1 MKNAKP
7 TKRCYHE
14 GTLRAYLDD
23 ELSGPEHETLTAHLT
38 TCFSCQ
44 EQLAELRTH
53 AEQVALRLTP
63 PEPRSD
69 PRTMLQRVY
78 QTAEERG
85 VGQHAAASSH
95 SLVIRYLMILITHLI
110 TQWRKTMSSWKHV
123 WTNRYRLLAGVVA
136 LCAIALLLALPPVRA
151 AANQLLQVFRVQKV
165 MFVSISPERMEQL
178 QNLDFDEQTLF
189 VGEPEMLEEAGEP
202 QTVATTAEA
211 ATLVGYAV
219 HEPSTFPEPSTIVE
233 IMVNDPQTAQFQV
246 NVEASRELLALVGVN
261 DVDLPDALG
270 EQPIVTSI
278 PASVLMRYE
287 GASYDLS
294 LYQSPG
300 PDVSLPEGVD
310 LPILGKA
317 ALRLLGMEP
326 AQAEALSREIDWRST
341 LIFPIPPDIG
351 EISQVTVGD
360 NQGLLIDGEWKG
372 ERHGP
377 GHGHGGPGA
386 PAHQSDDDG
395 DTRPHK
401 VLYWHNA
408 DRIYVLIGTGAIR
421 NQQLIEVAQSV
432 R

>member
-1 MKNAKP
+1 
-7 TKRCYHE
+7 
-14 GTLRAYLDD
+14 
-23 ELSGPEHETLTAHLT
+23 
-38 TCFSCQ
+38 
-44 EQLAELRTH
+44 
-53 AEQVALRLTP
+53 
-63 PEPRSD
+63 
-69 PRTMLQRVY
+69 
-78 QTAEERG
+78 
-85 VGQHAAASSH
+85 
-95 SLVIRYLMILITHLI
+95 LITHLI

-189 VGEPEMLEEAGEP
+189 VGEPEMLEEPGEP

-211 ATLVGYAV
+211 ASLAGYAV
-219 HEPSTFPEPSTIVE
+219 HEPSDFPEPSTVVE
-233 IMVNDPQTAQFQV
+233 IMVNEPQTAQFQV

-270 EQPIVTSI
+270 EQPIVTRMS
-278 PASVLMRYE
+278 ASVLIRYE
-287 GASYDLS
+287 GESYDLS

-310 LPILGKA
+310 LAILGKA
-317 ALRLLGMEP
+317 VLRLLGMEP

-360 NQGLLIDGEWKG
+360 NQGLLIDGEWS
-372 ERHGP
+372 EDEHRHGP
-377 GHGHGGPGA
+377 GHGPGA
-386 PAHQSDDDG
+386 RYHQSNDNNDDD
-395 DTRPHK
+395 TQSHK

-408 DRIYVLIGTGAIR
+408 DRIYVLVGEGTIR

>member
-1 MKNAKP
+1 
-7 TKRCYHE
+7 
-14 GTLRAYLDD
+14 
-23 ELSGPEHETLTAHLT
+23 
-38 TCFSCQ
+38 
-44 EQLAELRTH
+44 
-53 AEQVALRLTP
+53 
-63 PEPRSD
+63 
-69 PRTMLQRVY
+69 
-78 QTAEERG
+78 
-85 VGQHAAASSH
+85 
-95 SLVIRYLMILITHLI
+95 
-110 TQWRKTMSSWKHV
+110 MSSWKHV